1 MPRVVESTN
10 GAPVTNELSIE
21 DAIETLGMRTF
32 QRRILWAAGL
42 CFAADSMEFFLLSF
56 LTVVLRQDW
65 QLTETK
71 TLTITF
77 SVFFRCSVGKLNTG
91 ATW

>member
-1 MPRVVESTN
+1 
-10 GAPVTNELSIE
+10 
-21 DAIETLGMRTF
+21 MRTF

-42 CFAADSMEFFLLSF
+42 CFAADFMEFFLLSF